1 MAETSTTRSSNP
13 LKAKLARYFRAHG
26 QFCARHPWE
35 VIVSVVTLTVCML
48 SIGVL
53 SGGKV
58 GTFCGLNKQCEE
70 EEEEEVRIERP
81 NRDADIPFTCTFVS
95 ETDVG
100 CGSPGDDQQPG
111 SHLCLQSVQQ
121 SQEGRVQIP
130 PQLVFS
136 YTPTFLDSGI
146 PLITCADF
154 VSGVPC

>member
-1 MAETSTTRSSNP
+1 MKMAETSTTRSSNP

-70 EEEEEVRIERP
+70 EEEVRIERP
-81 NRDADIPFTCTFVS
+81 NRDAADIPFTCTVLSFLKQTS
-95 ETDVG
+95 DVVLLAMINSLAVIYVYNQFSSLRKA
-100 CGSPGDDQQPG
+100 GSKYLL
-111 SHLCLQSVQQ
+111 S
-121 SQEGRVQIP
+121 
-130 PQLVFS
+130 
-136 YTPTFLDSGI
+136 
-146 PLITCADF
+146 
-154 VSGVPC
+154 

>member
-81 NRDADIPFTCTFVS
+81 NRDADIPFTVLSFLKQTS
-95 ETDVG
+95 DVVLLAMINSLAVIYVYNQFSSLRKA
-100 CGSPGDDQQPG
+100 GSKYLL
-111 SHLCLQSVQQ
+111 S
-121 SQEGRVQIP
+121 
-130 PQLVFS
+130 
-136 YTPTFLDSGI
+136 
-146 PLITCADF
+146 
-154 VSGVPC
+154 